1 MLLLK
6 LVYFVVLIQAATQCA
21 CLAMLIPTHGR
32 RSDPKS
38 LFHSSDFSFLVT
50 YGDEIDT
57 KIQKYY
63 VIFVYI
69 LQDKMGKTEKKQE
82 RKSHS

>member
-6 LVYFVVLIQAATQCA
+6 LFYFVVLIQAATQCA

-38 LFHSSDFSFLVT
+38 CFHSFSKVEKVQEDSLDLIPSPSPSVKT
-50 YGDEIDT
+50 QIIGG
-57 KIQKYY
+57 K
-63 VIFVYI
+63 VY
-69 LQDKMGKTEKKQE
+69 L
-82 RKSHS
+82 R

>member
-38 LFHSSDFSFLVT
+38 LFHSSDFSFLV
-50 YGDEIDT
+50 
-57 KIQKYY
+57 
-63 VIFVYI
+63 FVYI